1 MPLVQLQDG
10 STVQFLLPG
19 SDGDFEAQGVLPDGI
34 VAKLDDVARKGGQV
48 LLEAAN
54 SIRQV
59 LSAVAPSQLEIEIGI
74 AIGKEGSIIVASA
87 KAETSLKIKA
97 IWKES
102 RSSEK

>member
-1 MPLVQLQDG
+1 MPLVQRQDG

-19 SDGDFEAQGVLPDGI
+19 SEGDFEAQALMPEGI

-48 LLEAAN
+48 LLEAAS

-59 LSAVAPSQLEIEIGI
+59 LSAVAPSEIEIEIGI

-87 KAETSLKIKA
+87 KAEASLKVKA
-97 IWKES
+97 VWKES
-102 RSSEK
+102 R